1 MYTLVFSCFKEC
13 FYTGIRF
20 ILNYKKKKKNR
31 HVNNNFQGKSSNKQ
45 KKKTVEHQFIS
56 F

>member
-20 ILNYKKKKKNR
+20 ILNYKKKKNR